1 MADGM
6 AMKMADGMEIG
17 ECRWQIEMADGMA
30 IEDENGNGFKLSVK
44 FRMQKSL
51 FLLFLFYGKIL
62 VAK

>member
-30 IEDENGNGFKLSVK
+30 IEDENGNGFK